1 VKSGWEIHEAYIQ
14 ELLGLDS
21 TPASGAKW
29 QAPGDAVDNHHPSDT
44 VFPLLADAKFTES
57 QSYSVSA
64 KFMRQQTAQ
73 AAEAGK
79 RFILP
84 LRFWPRG
91 QRQPEDYVVLSLE
104 DFHELLEMARERR
117 IADTA
122 LAEAIDR
129 SSGTPES
136 EWMK

>member
-1 VKSGWEIHEAYIQ
+1 LTPGWLEWEQHIQ
-14 ELLGLDS
+14 EILGLDS

-64 KFMRQQTAQ
+64 KFMRQQTTQ

-91 QRQPEDYVVLSLE
+91 QRQPEDYVVLGLN
-104 DFHELLEMARERR
+104 DFAELMEGYRDARIR
-117 IADTA
+117 
-122 LAEAIDR
+122 
-129 SSGTPES
+129 
-136 EWMK
+136 